1 MTTKSLN
8 KYYDVIPTP
17 HLVYR
22 LAMHQLLSN
31 INQHIKPIFL
41 SILEKNCGPA
51 GHVDID
57 SEPESVFLKYLRPW
71 AGSLSSIIIPKC
83 QNATTSAKLKVEMIA
98 P

>member
-8 KYYDVIPTP
+8 EYYGVISAP
-17 HLVYR
+17 HLVDC
-22 LAMHQLLSN
+22 LAMHQLLLN

-41 SILEKNCGPA
+41 SILRKNCGPA

-71 AGSLSSIIIPKC
+71 AGS
-83 QNATTSAKLKVEMIA
+83 
-98 P
+98 